1 MQKDEKTL
9 QINGFVGFYRFLSLN
24 ILAILRRGRDSDVYI
39 QAMSST
45 I

>member
-24 ILAILRRGRDSDVYI
+24 ISVRRSVKIG
-39 QAMSST
+39 AGC
-45 I
+45 